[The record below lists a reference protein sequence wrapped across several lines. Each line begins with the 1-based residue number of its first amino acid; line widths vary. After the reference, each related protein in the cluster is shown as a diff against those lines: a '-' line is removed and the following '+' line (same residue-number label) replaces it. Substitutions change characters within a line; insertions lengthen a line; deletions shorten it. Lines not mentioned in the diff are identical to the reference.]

1 MGQKRTIK
9 REILTSQFLQQTK
22 EILVFLPPNYDEKQQ
37 YPWMIL
43 HDGNDYFNL
52 GRIVTQ
58 AIQMIADGLIHPLIL
73 VAVPVDK
80 SIRTSEYSPVGQ
92 RNRMHQRMIVEEL
105 LPLIKNRYSVHPSQM
120 VIGGSSLGGTAS
132 LHLALQYPHI
142 FNRVLSQSGAFL
154 KQTKEVILQAQN
166 LNYLT
171 IYQSVGKS
179 EIAVPTQMGNLDLVA
194 RNREVHQHLNQK
206 EAHVHYVEEEGDHT
220 WGFWQK
226 DLSSALPFFFG
237 K

>member
-1 MGQKRTIK
+1 MGQKRIIK
-9 REILTSQFLQQTK
+9 RENLTSQFLQDTK
-22 EILVFLPPNYDEKQQ
+22 EILIFLPPNYDETHP

-58 AIQMIADGLIHPLIL
+58 ATQMIADNLIHPLIL

-80 SIRTSEYSPVGQ
+80 SVRTSEYSPVGS
-92 RNRMHQRMIVEEL
+92 RNQLHQRMIVEEL
-105 LPLIKNRYSVHPSQM
+105 IPMIQDRYSVHPDQL
-120 VIGGSSLGGTAS
+120 VVGGSSLGGTVS
-132 LHLALQYPHI
+132 LHLALQYPHL
-142 FNRVLSQSGAFL
+142 FKRVLSQSGAFL
-154 KQTKEVILQAQN
+154 KQTKEEILQTQS
-166 LNYLT
+166 LKHLT
-171 IYQSVGKS
+171 IYQSIGKS
-179 EIAVPTQMGNLDLVA
+179 ETAVPTHMGNLDLVA
-194 RNREVHQHLNQK
+194 RNRVVHQYLNEK

-226 DLSSALPFFFG
+226 DLPSALQFFFG